1 MKMKSPTSFAST
13 ADGAKD
19 TLSWDFSASLLPPT
33 LTKMTTQ
40 MILGEAL
47 GDDDGAALG
56 EALGNVLLSSS
67 LRLQRALYFFHH
79 PMMTTTKTETLH
91 HRQHP

>member
-1 MKMKSPTSFAST
+1 
-13 ADGAKD
+13 
-19 TLSWDFSASLLPPT
+19 
-33 LTKMTTQ
+33 MTTQ

-67 LRLQRALYFFHH
+67 LRLQRALHFFHH
-79 PMMTTTKTETLH
+79 PMTTTTITTTETLH

>member
-1 MKMKSPTSFAST
+1 MEPKVLCLGT
-13 ADGAKD
+13 
-19 TLSWDFSASLLPPT
+19 FSASLLPPT

-47 GDDDGAALG
+47 GDADGAALR

-67 LRLQRALYFFHH
+67 LRLQRALHFFHN
-79 PMMTTTKTETLH
+79 PMTTTTTEMLH